1 MKEKPSRK
9 KGFLFAIGCA
19 TITVITDPGEL
30 SVWGHPII
38 LYLVLI
44 IIGDI
49 ITIYKRYKYEIKEL
63 EKRVTELE
71 E

>member
-19 TITVITDPGEL
+19 TITVVTDPGEL
-30 SVWGHPII
+30 SIWGHPII

>member
-19 TITVITDPGEL
+19 TITVVTDPGEL

-38 LYLVLI
+38 LYSVSI
-44 IIGDI
+44 IICDI
-49 ITIYKRYKYEIKEL
+49 ITIYKKYKYEIKEL